1 MCRYQSLGH
10 LTLDLPTMGASVAL
24 LVVIVSAMFAMI
36 SAFRVSR
43 VGSSAL
49 KSLRGGTLKMST
61 VTPTASSIPK
71 VKDESAMKM
80 LEGVDS
86 LIFDLDG
93 VIFLGDTVIPGVPET
108 LDKLRALGKK
118 MFFVTNNSTK
128 SRAGYLKKFNTLG
141 LTVNAEEIF
150 SSSFAAA
157 AYLEQHPLPA
167 GKKVYVIGQVGI
179 GEELDLLNIP
189 WTGGPNDSGKEV
201 DLGPGVKVDHDR
213 DG

>member
-1 MCRYQSLGH
+1 MFAR
-10 LTLDLPTMGASVAL
+10 VAV
-24 LVVIVSAMFAMI
+24 LVVVMFIASC

-43 VGSSAL
+43 VGNSAL
-49 KSLRGGTLKMST
+49 KSLRGGSLKMSST
-61 VTPTASSIPK
+61 ATPTSSIPK
-71 VKDESAMKM
+71 VKGESAKKM

-128 SRAGYLKKFNTLG
+128 SRAGYLKKFTTLG

-150 SSSFAAA
+150 SSSFCCC
-157 AYLEQHPLPA
+157 
-167 GKKVYVIGQVGI
+167 
-179 GEELDLLNIP
+179 LLGAEP
-189 WTGGPNDSGKEV
+189 FTC
-201 DLGPGVKVDHDR
+201 
-213 DG
+213 